1 MFPERSQLKL
11 PSRKLNFGTFFC
23 RATWTS
29 ECTSQG
35 TTPLASEVLVV
46 IRYRTLKMFG
56 LLFQDGLHNLAGNA
70 IPSKRLRIATWA
82 NEPWK
87 TLLHL
92 LPCSL
97 ERAGFDVPCFV
108 LIPFW
113 MGNIALPNCRTVTRV
128 PVCNRLLFLG
138 FHAWVSTPTKALVCS
153 HLSLA
158 EQPLMSWRWNKCPQP
173 LLANGTYLKRP
184 RSTGG
189 HIPFWL
195 HIQMV

>member
-1 MFPERSQLKL
+1 
-11 PSRKLNFGTFFC
+11 
-23 RATWTS
+23 
-29 ECTSQG
+29 
-35 TTPLASEVLVV
+35 
-46 IRYRTLKMFG
+46 MFG

-97 ERAGFDVPCFV
+97 ERAGFDVPCCV
-108 LIPFW
+108 LILFW
-113 MGNIALPNCRTVTRV
+113 MGNIALPNCHTRPNLQQIV
-128 PVCNRLLFLG
+128 VFG
-138 FHAWVSTPTKALVCS
+138 VSCLVLTPTKALVCS

-173 LLANGTYLKRP
+173 LPANGTYLKTSPKHWRP
-184 RSTGG
+184 YPVVAAYSSGVMCENHGG
-189 HIPFWL
+189 LMAHVKIVGTNHF
-195 HIQMV
+195 V